1 MNKRKGRK
9 HPKEVIIEYFD
20 TLINKVD
27 IYVEELHEIYND
39 DETLKTSETSSKKID
54 GKKRVMPKLKIDF
67 EDNAKEEKEEND
79 IDDEIDDS
87 EDNSEG
93 STDSDSDDNEEDDDK
108 SIEYSESEEENEE
121 KNEEEEEKSD
131 DDDEEDEDTKSE
143 DLQLVYA
150 DESMNIDSSEIEE
163 GIEENSF
170 DYSESDYSGYK
181 DDEQIDG
188 EREYMEK
195 IYGIEEITDP
205 YRFDTTFDKR
215 LSFNAGKKES
225 IKTSD
230 YLNKVRSFLIDE
242 IRKVEKES
250 IESYESNKT
259 EFKFKNNSSIEE
271 MKKALFKNRFCFL
284 LDTQADQKTE
294 VRYLKSDRK
303 RVFNLCLIITD
314 FYLSNA
320 QLNLIRLKTFNQKF
334 YM

>member
-1 MNKRKGRK
+1 
-9 HPKEVIIEYFD
+9 
-20 TLINKVD
+20 
-27 IYVEELHEIYND
+27 
-39 DETLKTSETSSKKID
+39 
-54 GKKRVMPKLKIDF
+54 
-67 EDNAKEEKEEND
+67 
-79 IDDEIDDS
+79 
-87 EDNSEG
+87 
-93 STDSDSDDNEEDDDK
+93 
-108 SIEYSESEEENEE
+108 
-121 KNEEEEEKSD
+121 
-131 DDDEEDEDTKSE
+131 
-143 DLQLVYA
+143 
-150 DESMNIDSSEIEE
+150 
-163 GIEENSF
+163 
-170 DYSESDYSGYK
+170 
-181 DDEQIDG
+181 
-188 EREYMEK
+188 ME

-259 EFKFKNNSSIEE
+259 RFKFKNNSSIKE

-294 VRYLKSDRK
+294 VRYLKPDRK
-303 RVFNLCLIITD
+303 RVFNLCLIVTD

-334 YM
+334 